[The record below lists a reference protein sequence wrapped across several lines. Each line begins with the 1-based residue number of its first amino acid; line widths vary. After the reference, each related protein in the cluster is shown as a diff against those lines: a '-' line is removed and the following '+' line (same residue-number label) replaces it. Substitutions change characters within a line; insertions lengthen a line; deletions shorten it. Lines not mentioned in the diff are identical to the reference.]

1 MGVPEA
7 NASGE
12 QDSFVSGELLNH
24 LRDGCFSK
32 VRWRHGECAAVDKCR
47 GVGMR

>member
-24 LRDGCFSK
+24 LGNICLRK
-32 VRWRHGECAAVDKCR
+32 V
-47 GVGMR
+47 